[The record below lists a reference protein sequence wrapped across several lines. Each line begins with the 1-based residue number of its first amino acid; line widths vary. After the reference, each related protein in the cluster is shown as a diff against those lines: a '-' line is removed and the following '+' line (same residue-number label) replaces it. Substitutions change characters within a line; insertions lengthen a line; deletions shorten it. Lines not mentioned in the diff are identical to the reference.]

1 MKRFVQLL
9 RIAEVSKKTTLAKS
23 TIWLKIAK
31 QEFVAPAR
39 IGGICV
45 WKESEIDEWIENQ
58 FSTNRNIKGDSCE
71 RCYSEAQ

>member
-23 TIWLKIAK
+23 TIWLKITK
-31 QEFVAPAR
+31 GEFIAPTH

-45 WKESEIDEWIENQ
+45 WKESDVDAWIESHFQ
-58 FSTNRNIKGDSCE
+58 
-71 RCYSEAQ
+71 SEQGVAA

>member
-23 TIWLKIAK
+23 TIWLKLAR
-31 QEFVAPAR
+31 QDFVAPAR

-45 WKESEIDEWIENQ
+45 WKESDVDDWIESHFQ
-58 FSTNRNIKGDSCE
+58 
-71 RCYSEAQ
+71 SEAKEAV

>member
-1 MKRFVQLL
+1 MKGTQMKHLVQLL

-31 QEFVAPAR
+31 QEFVAPTR

-45 WKESEIDEWIENQ
+45 WKESDVDAWIESHFQSN
-58 FSTNRNIKGDSCE
+58 KGV
-71 RCYSEAQ
+71 AA

>member
-45 WKESEIDEWIENQ
+45 WKESDVDDWIESHFQ
-58 FSTNRNIKGDSCE
+58 SEKGV
-71 RCYSEAQ
+71 AA